1 MKSLLREFDEQ
12 AQKAIVVAES
22 LSFDFGHQNVGS
34 EHLLLSLLKIHDNQL
49 KRLLQ
54 KYDVNDAVVEEDIKR
69 LFGTND
75 DQPFYMEYSQSVK
88 RILERS
94 IEYAKDKNQDQVT
107 LNILIISLLKEK
119 ESVAYE
125 ILQKYHV
132 DVEEVIY
139 LLQEKSAFETPLDQ
153 IPTLV
158 NINKKVKT
166 KKYKII
172 GRENEIDQ
180 VCTILSKKEKNNVLI
195 IGEAGVGKS
204 ALVEKLAMMINQ
216 GKVVDSLK
224 NKIIYELSLSS
235 LVAGTKYR
243 GEFEEKFKKI
253 IDKVKDL
260 DNVIIF
266 IDEIHN
272 VIGAGGAEGAIDAS
286 NILKPYLARKDMTV
300 VGATTI
306 DEYYKHFEKDHA
318 MNRRFSIVTLKENT
332 KEETL
337 EILKGIKGY
346 YESYHQIKIDNV
358 LLKELIELVDCHI
371 KNRTYPDKAIDIL
384 DLSCVKAKFYH
395 EKELTKNR
403 IVETIEKYLNIT
415 IHHQMD
421 YQKLE
426 KQLNKD
432 ILGQEKGI
440 HQMIETFQHKQLPI
454 SFFIYGPTS
463 CGKTLTA
470 KSLAK
475 YLTYHYLKLDMN
487 QYQESH
493 SLYKLLE
500 TYHEKPSL
508 LLSTLQSYP
517 HTVLLLDHIDQACE
531 EIIHLFSQ
539 ILDDGYYED
548 QAKRKISFENV
559 VFIMSQTC
567 TSRCCMGFK
576 KSRQTKYLKHE
587 LFDKVDQII
596 EYQPLSKEIVEKII
610 HLREHISIEKIHN
623 LLKEEHVPINLSKM
637 MKQIKQMS

>member
-204 ALVEKLAMMINQ
+204 A
-216 GKVVDSLK
+216 
-224 NKIIYELSLSS
+224 
-235 LVAGTKYR
+235 
-243 GEFEEKFKKI
+243 
-253 IDKVKDL
+253 
-260 DNVIIF
+260 
-266 IDEIHN
+266 
-272 VIGAGGAEGAIDAS
+272 
-286 NILKPYLARKDMTV
+286 
-300 VGATTI
+300 
-306 DEYYKHFEKDHA
+306 
-318 MNRRFSIVTLKENT
+318 
-332 KEETL
+332 
-337 EILKGIKGY
+337 
-346 YESYHQIKIDNV
+346 
-358 LLKELIELVDCHI
+358 
-371 KNRTYPDKAIDIL
+371 
-384 DLSCVKAKFYH
+384 
-395 EKELTKNR
+395 
-403 IVETIEKYLNIT
+403 
-415 IHHQMD
+415 
-421 YQKLE
+421 
-426 KQLNKD
+426 
-432 ILGQEKGI
+432 
-440 HQMIETFQHKQLPI
+440 
-454 SFFIYGPTS
+454 
-463 CGKTLTA
+463 
-470 KSLAK
+470 
-475 YLTYHYLKLDMN
+475 
-487 QYQESH
+487 
-493 SLYKLLE
+493 
-500 TYHEKPSL
+500 
-508 LLSTLQSYP
+508 
-517 HTVLLLDHIDQACE
+517 
-531 EIIHLFSQ
+531 
-539 ILDDGYYED
+539 
-548 QAKRKISFENV
+548 
-559 VFIMSQTC
+559 
-567 TSRCCMGFK
+567 
-576 KSRQTKYLKHE
+576 
-587 LFDKVDQII
+587 
-596 EYQPLSKEIVEKII
+596 
-610 HLREHISIEKIHN
+610 
-623 LLKEEHVPINLSKM
+623 
-637 MKQIKQMS
+637 

>member
-54 KYDVNDAVVEEDIKR
+54 KYDVNDAAVEEDIKR
-69 LFGTND
+69 LFGTSE

-371 KNRTYPDKAIDIL
+371 KSRTYPDKAIDIL

-426 KQLNKD
+426 KKLNKD

-440 HQMIETFQHKQLPI
+440 Q
-454 SFFIYGPTS
+454 
-463 CGKTLTA
+463 
-470 KSLAK
+470 
-475 YLTYHYLKLDMN
+475 
-487 QYQESH
+487 
-493 SLYKLLE
+493 
-500 TYHEKPSL
+500 TYHEQPSL

-567 TSRCCMGFK
+567 TSCCCMGFK

-587 LFDKVDQII
+587 LFDKVDQTI
-596 EYQPLSKEIVEKII
+596 EYQPLSKEIIEKII

>member
-300 VGATTI
+300 IGATTI

-332 KEETL
+332 KEEAL

-440 HQMIETFQHKQLPI
+440 HQIVETFQHKQLPI

-475 YLTYHYLKLDMN
+475 YLNYHYLKLDMN

-517 HTVLLLDHIDQACE
+517 HTVLVLDHIDQACE
-531 EIIHLFSQ
+531 DIIHLFSQ

-587 LFDKVDQII
+587 LFDKVDQTI
-596 EYQPLSKEIVEKII
+596 EYQPLSKEIIEKII

>member
-1 MKSLLREFDEQ
+1 VKSLLREFDEQ

-475 YLTYHYLKLDMN
+475 YLNYHYLKLDMN

-539 ILDDGYYED
+539 IFDDGYYED

>member
-204 ALVEKLAMMINQ
+204 ALVEKLAMLINQ

-300 VGATTI
+300 IGATTI

-475 YLTYHYLKLDMN
+475 YLNYHYLKLDMN

-559 VFIMSQTC
+559 VFIMSQTG

-596 EYQPLSKEIVEKII
+596 EYQPLSKEIIEKII

-623 LLKEEHVPINLSKM
+623 LLKEEHIPINLSKM